1 MASIA
6 TKTTSAPPIQGQ
18 VGMLRRDPL
27 NTGFVALT
35 VALAGVGL
43 GLYGDYNHFT
53 WYAHVPPLAHYVF

>member
-1 MASIA
+1 
-6 TKTTSAPPIQGQ
+6 
-18 VGMLRRDPL
+18 MLRRDPL

-53 WYAHVPPLAHYVF
+53 WYAHVPPLAQCVF